1 MRSAPGAERKCR
13 RDSLP
18 AAIEGIPDNIII
30 KRLPMGFALR
40 ERLEPIR
47 KIVSLVF
54 LDSPKTALATI
65 ST

>member
-1 MRSAPGAERKCR
+1 MPTRLASGSYRS
-13 RDSLP
+13 
-18 AAIEGIPDNIII
+18 IPDNIII